1 MSNFKVLKLI
11 KITQFWQNLDFCQNK
26 KNGLTI
32 VGSLYAATVV
42 LLSDVEWRVESFSY
56 LFPAVRGEVKH
67 QNGEKWDGHFSN
79 IEQTRTCSSIGD
91 RTRTPYFWLPTIKH
105 QTSSLIGL
113 SLDWLQG
120 VQLPFC
126 QK

>member
-67 QNGEKWDGHFSN
+67 QNGEEGDAHAGDDEVDRVEQGLAPHGHV
-79 IEQTRTCSSIGD
+79 ECD
-91 RTRTPYFWLPTIKH
+91 
-105 QTSSLIGL
+105 
-113 SLDWLQG
+113 
-120 VQLPFC
+120 V
-126 QK
+126 